1 MAEPPINERLARV
14 VDLVR
19 LPNQLPGT
27 RNCLSFHN
35 LSVLVTWLKTAAVVA
50 ATNIAFA
57 GCNQCGAS
65 QPSGGGQNLVFTGPA
80 AGSLTTADTSCQV
93 HPSQKQLNFLLTGTL
108 AGQDLT
114 FNIQVYAG
122 YVGPDSYQVGS
133 LLDGSGNLRLQ
144 IGSYVGDSSTGA
156 GTLTIDSDGKSGS
169 VDADLSGGEH
179 VKGSFRCDEVITG

>member
-1 MAEPPINERLARV
+1 MAWARTAV
-14 VDLVR
+14 AVA
-19 LPNQLPGT
+19 
-27 RNCLSFHN
+27 
-35 LSVLVTWLKTAAVVA
+35 VTT
-50 ATNIAFA
+50 IAFA

-80 AGSLTTADTSCQV
+80 AGTLTAATTSCQV
-93 HPSQKQLNFLLTGTL
+93 HPTQKQLNFLLTGTL

-122 YVGPDSYQVGS
+122 YVGPDTYQVGS

-144 IGSYVGDSSTGA
+144 VGSYVGDSATGA
-156 GTLTIDSDGKSGS
+156 GMLIIDSDGKSGS

-179 VKGSFRCDEVITG
+179 VKGSFRCAEVVST